1 MFQHPAFYCLYR
13 QNNLDMLT
21 LQEETSNPSK
31 SSSAVKCV
39 CKPKVYRGFHG
50 TSCSMS
56 VNLGNLQPAPSHGVD
71 MRETWDS
78 FHVTDEDVKQ
88 KHNSSAWG
96 NTGTAGQSWESP
108 KPQSG
113 G

>member
-1 MFQHPAFYCLYR
+1 
-13 QNNLDMLT
+13 
-21 LQEETSNPSK
+21 
-31 SSSAVKCV
+31 
-39 CKPKVYRGFHG
+39 
-50 TSCSMS
+50 MS